1 LWHAPDHYS
10 TTSKKTPKTM
20 SANNATSL
28 HVAATNLP
36 STQTKTNGSASGL
49 QSSPMLANV
58 TNKPHAKNP
67 KTTNSFKSQQMK
79 KIKPLHPLSG
89 GSPTD
94 VDSAYCTEVARRSV
108 ARAALHLGME
118 GMEGMALDAL
128 TSVYLG
134 YMDMVGSTISTMV
147 ESSGRS
153 SAHVNAYDA
162 INAIEDCT
170 APAAA
175 QLTSAC
181 GGVVGTSSVIDN
193 DDENTENGD
202 DESNQ
207 YATEECQVSG
217 WEELAKFLFGSDWYS
232 IPLEGDGD
240 DEALRLANAKIGF
253 IYGKNSLS
261 TKKSGLTVNSNG
273 AKKPGGKTILPKMP
287 ESSATLTGTTVKG
300 KQISNFVSAAAASGG
315 EKSVS
320 FAGDLQSSFVATNNA
335 TNTPTVGEGRWNAP
349 YLGQLAPF
357 PLVSSAKSIA
367 NPHRME
373 GTNAVLSLHDLAMEV
388 EACRGRG
395 LGLVG
400 DKKGLGPLTKR
411 PKKGSSG
418 GSSSSSKSNGDKTNI
433 GRSLPS
439 TAKNVTDPRFSAEFF
454 EKAQLAEERAMRAE
468 LRIPQDVYFGGD
480 RLWGCIRNNDD
491 SMDTDKDDKEDGKKS
506 MSTEAAKSTS
516 SKDVTT
522 KVTFGVSSKAPQ
534 TADAFV
540 NSQQKEQ
547 DQNKPTDI
555 WMPPYVP
562 IFLPAFPPSSSS
574 ETGPDGFSSSVAA
587 SQIMGKVFD
596 HASYRREKRKL
607 RMSESNPMA
616 RGASEGLAELS
627 VVSDSKSLRRSV
639 IGLGKSPG
647 LSYWGSDWLNSYG
660 ADGGKESRNGLSN
673 INLPA
678 VSVTPGVTGKNGSD
692 PQAVAPLGRASGS
705 RVSKILEGSMNI

>member
-1 LWHAPDHYS
+1 MNGTNEILLCHTPQFFS
-10 TTSKKTPKTM
+10 KSRTTTYP
-20 SANNATSL
+20 
-28 HVAATNLP
+28 
-36 STQTKTNGSASGL
+36 L
-49 QSSPMLANV
+49 QNRD
-58 TNKPHAKNP
+58 
-67 KTTNSFKSQQMK
+67 Q
-79 KIKPLHPLSG
+79 
-89 GSPTD
+89 
-94 VDSAYCTEVARRSV
+94 
-108 ARAALHLGME
+108 
-118 GMEGMALDAL
+118 
-128 TSVYLG
+128 
-134 YMDMVGSTISTMV
+134 VGSTISTMV

-162 INAIEDCT
+162 INAIEYCT

-181 GGVVGTSSVIDN
+181 GGVVRTSSVIDN
-193 DDENTENGD
+193 DDENAENVD

-207 YATEECQVSG
+207 YAMEECQASG
-217 WEELAKFLFGSDWYS
+217 WEGLATFLFGSDWFS

-253 IYGKNSLS
+253 IYGKSSLS
-261 TKKSGLTVNSNG
+261 TKKPGLAFDTNG
-273 AKKPGGKTILPKMP
+273 AKKPGGKSLLPKMP
-287 ESSATLTGTTVKG
+287 ESSATSAGTTVKG
-300 KQISNFVSAAAASGG
+300 KQISNLVSAAAASGG

-357 PLVSSAKSIA
+357 PLVSSTKSIA

-395 LGLVG
+395 FGLVG

-411 PKKGSSG
+411 AKKGSSG
-418 GSSSSSKSNGDKTNI
+418 GSSSSSKSNGDKTKI

-439 TAKNVTDPRFSAEFF
+439 TTKNATDPKISAEIF
-454 EKAQLAEERAMRAE
+454 EKAQLAEERAIRAE
-468 LRIPQDVYFGGD
+468 LRIPQDVNFGGD
-480 RLWGCIRNNDD
+480 RLWGCIRDNDD
-491 SMDTDKDDKEDGKKS
+491 SLETDKDDKNDGKKS
-506 MSTEAAKSTS
+506 MSTEAAKLTS

-522 KVTFGVSSKAPQ
+522 KVTFDVSCKAPR
-534 TADAFV
+534 TADAVF

-547 DQNKPTDI
+547 DQNTPTDI

-562 IFLPAFPPSSSS
+562 IFLPAFPTSSSS
-574 ETGPDGFSSSVAA
+574 ETGPDGISSSVAA

-616 RGASEGLAELS
+616 WGASQGSAELS
-627 VVSDSKSLRRSV
+627 AVSDSKSLRRSV
-639 IGLGKSPG
+639 ICLGKSPES
-647 LSYWGSDWLNSYG
+647 SYWGSDWLNSNG
-660 ADGGKESRNGLSN
+660 ADGGKESRNGLN
-673 INLPA
+673 NMNLPA